1 MHAVHSTVLVPVYTP
16 FRILYSLFKL
26 PHLDICKLAENK
38 TTLVMDGEDYRTGS
52 ADSENGSD
60 NSYVQVTHED
70 VPPAESDPSP
80 PIPPIEDTTSTDIPS
95 VADSE
100 DIYGDDG
107 DQDHEK
113 TLGAEEASI

>member
-1 MHAVHSTVLVPVYTP
+1 
-16 FRILYSLFKL
+16 
-26 PHLDICKLAENK
+26 
-38 TTLVMDGEDYRTGS
+38 MDGEDYRTGS

-70 VPPAESDPSP
+70 VPPAESEPS
-80 PIPPIEDTTSTDIPS
+80 PPIEDTTSTDIPS
-95 VADSE
+95 IDDSE

-113 TLGAEEASI
+113 TLGAEEASL